1 MEDGPGVEEAIASAF
16 EDLDLVVEP
25 FHKTTVL
32 SGLEIVGNRPPVSVQ
47 GALPS
52 CLKLDRSGAPD
63 AYL

>member
-47 GALPS
+47 GFDEPVTYGRY
-52 CLKLDRSGAPD
+52 CDRS
-63 AYL
+63 Y